1 MKRSIKKIVL
11 GLVFGAM
18 LVPSSYAWAKTGRTN
33 TAGQWKMEEKHW
45 TFLNEQGNK
54 LTGWIVSNEEWYYL
68 GENGNLKTGWLLDN
82 GKWYFLST
90 EMSAKTGRALT
101 GWQWI
106 DGYCYFFSTVDD
118 NSLGILYVNRM
129 TPDGYHVN
137 QSGQWID
144 EKGEAYYI
152 AGKGFASKQVAGAS
166 RPIPETA
173 VFSGSSTGVN
183 PGRGSSGSV
192 GASLGTPETKQLK
205 PAVPEKVEEKKPEVP
220 EKVEEKKPEG
230 KQPEEKQPQK
240 QPEAVEEKKPEEK
253 KPEAVE
259 EKKPDV
265 PEEEKKSED
274 TGTEK
279 EEEDSEK
286 KDYPGELSLTHQK
299 TEPNQEGEYIDL
311 YYLAF
316 GNDKVSESI
325 LNYIAAI
332 EYIEINGEKYSEVEE
347 DWPQDFTLRN
357 SLFSK
362 IAVGEASGSHKVNG
376 EEITQSMAN
385 ALVLTRNAFQESN
398 EIVIYAEGYKKCT
411 ITLTAKMKK

>member
-18 LVPSSYAWAKTGRTN
+18 LVPSSYVWAKTGRTN
-33 TAGQWKMEEKHW
+33 TEGQWKMEEKHW

-68 GENGNLKTGWLLDN
+68 GENGNMKTGWLLDN

-90 EMSAKTGRALT
+90 EMSAKTGKALT

-118 NSLGILYVNRM
+118 SSLGILYVNQM

-183 PGRGSSGSV
+183 PGRGSSGSG

-205 PAVPEKVEEKKPEVP
+205 PAVPEKEEEKKPEMS
-220 EKVEEKKPEG
+220 EKVEEKRPEE

-253 KPEAVE
+253 QPEAVE
-259 EKKPDV
+259 EKKPEV
-265 PEEEKKSED
+265 PEEVEDKKL
-274 TGTEK
+274 
-279 EEEDSEK
+279 EEIPQNLVLAHK
-286 KDYPGELSLTHQK
+286 KNEFYE
-299 TEPNQEGEYIDL
+299 L
-311 YYLAF
+311 YYLYF
-316 GNDKVSESI
+316 GKRKYNEKIHSYIEKV
-325 LNYIAAI
+325 NNV
-332 EYIEINGEKYSEVEE
+332 EINGTVYNGVIYGENEGDE
-347 DWPQDFTLRN
+347 DLAGRKN
-357 SLFSK
+357 SYSK
-362 IAVGEASGSHKVNG
+362 IAEGAETESKVN
-376 EEITQSMAN
+376 
-385 ALVLTRNAFQESN
+385 ALALTKDAFKEGESN
-398 EIVIYAEGYKKCT
+398 KVVIRAEGYKDYEG
-411 ITLTAKMKK
+411 TLVVK

>member
-1 MKRSIKKIVL
+1 
-11 GLVFGAM
+11 
-18 LVPSSYAWAKTGRTN
+18 
-33 TAGQWKMEEKHW
+33 MEEKHW

-68 GENGNLKTGWLLDN
+68 GENGNMKTGWLLDN

-205 PAVPEKVEEKKPEVP
+205 PAVPEKEEEKKPEVS
-220 EKVEEKKPEG
+220 EK
-230 KQPEEKQPQK
+230 
-240 QPEAVEEKKPEEK
+240 VEEKKPEEK

-259 EKKPDV
+259 EKKPEV
-265 PEEEKKSED
+265 PEEVEDKKL
-274 TGTEK
+274 
-279 EEEDSEK
+279 EEIPQNLVLAHK
-286 KDYPGELSLTHQK
+286 KNEFYE
-299 TEPNQEGEYIDL
+299 L
-311 YYLAF
+311 YYLYF
-316 GNDKVSESI
+316 GKRKYNEKIHSYIEKV
-325 LNYIAAI
+325 YKV
-332 EYIEINGEKYSEVEE
+332 EINGTVYNGVIYGE
-347 DWPQDFTLRN
+347 DEGDVDLAGRKN
-357 SLFSK
+357 SYSK
-362 IAVGEASGSHKVNG
+362 IAEGAETESKVN
-376 EEITQSMAN
+376 
-385 ALVLTRNAFQESN
+385 ALALTKDAFKEGESN
-398 EIVIYAEGYKKCT
+398 KVVIRAEGYKEYEG
-411 ITLTAKMKK
+411 TLASK

>member
-1 MKRSIKKIVL
+1 MKRSIKKFVL

-18 LVPSSYAWAKTGRTN
+18 LVPSSYVWAKTGRTN

-45 TFLNEQGNK
+45 TFLNEKGNK
-54 LTGWIVSNEEWYYL
+54 LNGWIVSNGEWYYL
-68 GENGNLKTGWLLDN
+68 GENGKMKTGWLLDN

-90 EMSAKTGRALT
+90 EMAEKTGRALT

-183 PGRGSSGSV
+183 PGRGSSGSG
-192 GASLGTPETKQLK
+192 GASLGTPETKQLT
-205 PAVPEKVEEKKPEVP
+205 PAVSEKVEEKKPEVS
-220 EKVEEKKPEG
+220 EKVEEKKT
-230 KQPEEKQPQK
+230 
-240 QPEAVEEKKPEEK
+240 
-253 KPEAVE
+253 
-259 EKKPDV
+259 
-265 PEEEKKSED
+265 ED
-274 TGTEK
+274 TETEK
-279 EEEDSEK
+279 EEDDSDK
-286 KDYPGELSLTHQK
+286 KDYPEALSLTHQV

-325 LNYIAAI
+325 LNYIAAV

-347 DWPQDFTLRN
+347 DWPDKFTLKH

-398 EIVIYAEGYKKCT
+398 EIVIYADGYKKCT

>member
-11 GLVFGAM
+11 GLLFGAM
-18 LVPSSYAWAKTGRTN
+18 LVPSSYVWAKTGRTN

-45 TFLNEQGNK
+45 TFLNEQGKK
-54 LTGWIVSNEEWYYL
+54 LNGWIVSNGEWYYL
-68 GENGNLKTGWLLDN
+68 DENGKMKTGWLLDN

-90 EMSAKTGRALT
+90 EMAEKTGRALT

-118 NSLGILYVNRM
+118 SSLGILYVNRM
-129 TPDGYHVN
+129 SPDGYHVN

-166 RPIPETA
+166 RPIPETIG
-173 VFSGSSTGVN
+173 FSGQSTGAN
-183 PGRGSSGSV
+183 PGRGSSGSG
-192 GASLGTPETKQLK
+192 GASLGTPATKQLK
-205 PAVPEKVEEKKPEVP
+205 PEVPEKVEEKKPEVSEKVEEKKPEVP
-220 EKVEEKKPEG
+220 EKVEEEKPEV
-230 KQPEEKQPQK
+230 PEKE
-240 QPEAVEEKKPEEK
+240 EEKKPE
-253 KPEAVE
+253 
-259 EKKPDV
+259 
-265 PEEEKKSED
+265 D
-274 TGTEK
+274 TETEK
-279 EEEDSEK
+279 EEDDSDK
-286 KDYPGELSLTHQK
+286 KDYPEALSLTHQE

-325 LNYIAAI
+325 LNYIAAV
-332 EYIEINGEKYSEVEE
+332 EYIEVNGEKYSEVEE
-347 DWPQDFTLRN
+347 DWPDKFTLKD

-385 ALVLTRNAFQESN
+385 ALVLTRNAFKERN
-398 EIVIYAEGYKKCT
+398 EIVIHADGYKKYT

>member
-18 LVPSSYAWAKTGRTN
+18 LVPSSYVWAKTGRTN
-33 TAGQWKMEEKHW
+33 TEGQWKMEEKHW

-68 GENGNLKTGWLLDN
+68 GENGNMKTGWLLDN

-166 RPIPETA
+166 RPIPETIG
-173 VFSGSSTGVN
+173 FSGQSTGAN
-183 PGRGSSGSV
+183 PGRGSSGSG
-192 GASLGTPETKQLK
+192 GASLGTPATKQLK
-205 PAVPEKVEEKKPEVP
+205 PEVPEKVEEKKPEVP
-220 EKVEEKKPEG
+220 EKVEEKKPE
-230 KQPEEKQPQK
+230 EKQPQK
-240 QPEAVEEKKPEEK
+240 QPEAVEEKKPE
-253 KPEAVE
+253 
-259 EKKPDV
+259 V
-265 PEEEKKSED
+265 PEEVEDKKL
-274 TGTEK
+274 
-279 EEEDSEK
+279 EEIPQNLVLAHK
-286 KDYPGELSLTHQK
+286 KNEFYE
-299 TEPNQEGEYIDL
+299 L
-311 YYLAF
+311 YYLYF
-316 GNDKVSESI
+316 GKRKYNDKIHS
-325 LNYIAAI
+325 YIEKVNI
-332 EYIEINGEKYSEVEE
+332 VEINGTVYDGVAYGFY
-347 DWPQDFTLRN
+347 DRDVDFAERKN
-357 SLFSK
+357 SFSK
-362 IAVGEASGSHKVNG
+362 IAEGAETESKV
-376 EEITQSMAN
+376 N
-385 ALVLTRNAFQESN
+385 ALVLTKDAFKEGESN
-398 EIVIYAEGYKKCT
+398 KIVIRAEGYKDYEG
-411 ITLTAKMKK
+411 TLASK

>member
-1 MKRSIKKIVL
+1 MKRSIKKFVL

-18 LVPSSYAWAKTGRTN
+18 LVPSSYVWAKTGRTN
-33 TAGQWKMEEKHW
+33 TEGQWKMEEKHW

-68 GENGNLKTGWLLDN
+68 GENGNMKTGWLLDN

-129 TPDGYHVN
+129 TPDGYHVD

-183 PGRGSSGSV
+183 PGRGSSGSG

-205 PAVPEKVEEKKPEVP
+205 PAVPEKEEEKKPEVP
-220 EKVEEKKPEG
+220 EKVEEKKPEVSE
-230 KQPEEKQPQK
+230 KVEEKKPEEKQAEK

-259 EKKPDV
+259 EKKPEV
-265 PEEEKKSED
+265 PEEVEDKKL
-274 TGTEK
+274 
-279 EEEDSEK
+279 EEIPQNLVLAHK
-286 KDYPGELSLTHQK
+286 K
-299 TEPNQEGEYIDL
+299 NQFYEL
-311 YYLAF
+311 YYLYF
-316 GNDKVSESI
+316 GKRKYNEKIHSYIEKV
-325 LNYIAAI
+325 NKV
-332 EYIEINGEKYSEVEE
+332 EINGTVYNGVIYGE
-347 DWPQDFTLRN
+347 DEGDVDLAGRKN
-357 SLFSK
+357 SYSK
-362 IAVGEASGSHKVNG
+362 IAEGAETESKVN
-376 EEITQSMAN
+376 
-385 ALVLTRNAFQESN
+385 ALALTKDAFKEGESN
-398 EIVIYAEGYKKCT
+398 KVVIRAEGYKDYEG
-411 ITLTAKMKK
+411 TLVVK

>member
-18 LVPSSYAWAKTGRTN
+18 LVPSSYVWAKTGRTN
-33 TAGQWKMEEKHW
+33 TEGQWKMEEKHW

-68 GENGNLKTGWLLDN
+68 GENGNMKTGWLLDN

-192 GASLGTPETKQLK
+192 GASLGTPATKQLK
-205 PAVPEKVEEKKPEVP
+205 PEVPEKVEEKKPEVP
-220 EKVEEKKPEG
+220 EKVEEKKPEV
-230 KQPEEKQPQK
+230 PEK
-240 QPEAVEEKKPEEK
+240 VEEKKPEVPEKEEEK
-253 KPEAVE
+253 KPE
-259 EKKPDV
+259 
-265 PEEEKKSED
+265 D
-274 TGTEK
+274 TETEK
-279 EEEDSEK
+279 EEEDSGK
-286 KDYPGELSLTHQK
+286 KDYPGGLSLTHQK

-332 EYIEINGEKYSEVEE
+332 EYIEINGEKYSVVEE

>member
-18 LVPSSYAWAKTGRTN
+18 LVPSSYVWAKTGRTN
-33 TAGQWKMEEKHW
+33 TEGQWKMEEKHW

-68 GENGNLKTGWLLDN
+68 GENGNMKTGWLLDN

-118 NSLGILYVNRM
+118 RSLGILYVNRM
-129 TPDGYHVN
+129 TLDGYHVN

-166 RPIPETA
+166 RPIPETIG
-173 VFSGSSTGVN
+173 FSGQSTGTN
-183 PGRGSSGSV
+183 PGRGSSGSG

-205 PAVPEKVEEKKPEVP
+205 PAVPEKEEEKKPEVS
-220 EKVEEKKPEG
+220 EKVEEKKPE
-230 KQPEEKQPQK
+230 EKQAEK
-240 QPEAVEEKKPEEK
+240 QSEAVEEKKPEEK

-259 EKKPDV
+259 EKKPEV
-265 PEEEKKSED
+265 PEEVEDKKL
-274 TGTEK
+274 
-279 EEEDSEK
+279 EEIPQNLVLAHK
-286 KDYPGELSLTHQK
+286 KNDFYE
-299 TEPNQEGEYIDL
+299 L
-311 YYLAF
+311 YYLYF
-316 GNDKVSESI
+316 GKRKYNEKIHSYIEKV
-325 LNYIAAI
+325 NTV
-332 EYIEINGEKYSEVEE
+332 EINGTVYNGVIYGE
-347 DWPQDFTLRN
+347 DEGDEDLAGRKN
-357 SLFSK
+357 SFSK
-362 IAVGEASGSHKVNG
+362 IAEGAETESKVN
-376 EEITQSMAN
+376 
-385 ALVLTRNAFQESN
+385 ALALTKDAFKEGESN
-398 EIVIYAEGYKKCT
+398 KVVIRAEGYKDYEG
-411 ITLTAKMKK
+411 TLASK

>member
-18 LVPSSYAWAKTGRTN
+18 LVPSSYVWAKTGRTN
-33 TAGQWKMEEKHW
+33 TEGQWKMEEKHW

-68 GENGNLKTGWLLDN
+68 GENGNMKTGWLLDN

-129 TPDGYHVN
+129 TPDGYHVS

-205 PAVPEKVEEKKPEVP
+205 PAVPEKEEEKKPEVS
-220 EKVEEKKPEG
+220 EKVEEKKPEE

-253 KPEAVE
+253 KSEAVE
-259 EKKPDV
+259 EKKQEV
-265 PEEEKKSED
+265 PEEVEDKKL
-274 TGTEK
+274 
-279 EEEDSEK
+279 EEIPQNLVLAHK
-286 KDYPGELSLTHQK
+286 KNEFYE
-299 TEPNQEGEYIDL
+299 L
-311 YYLAF
+311 YYLYF
-316 GNDKVSESI
+316 GKRKYNDKIHS
-325 LNYIAAI
+325 YI
-332 EYIEINGEKYSEVEE
+332 EKVNKVEINGTVYDGVAYGFY
-347 DWPQDFTLRN
+347 DRDVDFAERKN
-357 SLFSK
+357 SFSK
-362 IAVGEASGSHKVNG
+362 IAEGAETESKV
-376 EEITQSMAN
+376 N
-385 ALVLTRNAFQESN
+385 ALVLTKDAFKEGESN
-398 EIVIYAEGYKKCT
+398 KIVIRAEGYKDYEG
-411 ITLTAKMKK
+411 TLASK

>member
-18 LVPSSYAWAKTGRTN
+18 LVPSSYVWAKTGRTN
-33 TAGQWKMEEKHW
+33 TEGQWKMEEKHW

-68 GENGNLKTGWLLDN
+68 GENGNMKTGWLLDN

-144 EKGEAYYI
+144 EKGKAYYI

-166 RPIPETA
+166 RPIPETIG
-173 VFSGSSTGVN
+173 FSGQSTGAN
-183 PGRGSSGSV
+183 PGRGSSGSG

-205 PAVPEKVEEKKPEVP
+205 PAVQEKVEEKKPEVS
-220 EKVEEKKPEG
+220 EKVEEKKPE
-230 KQPEEKQPQK
+230 EKQAEK
-240 QPEAVEEKKPEEK
+240 QSEAVEEKKPEEK
-253 KPEAVE
+253 KSEAVE
-259 EKKPDV
+259 EKKQEV
-265 PEEEKKSED
+265 PEEVEDKKL
-274 TGTEK
+274 
-279 EEEDSEK
+279 EEIPQNLVLAHK
-286 KDYPGELSLTHQK
+286 KNDFYE
-299 TEPNQEGEYIDL
+299 L
-311 YYLAF
+311 YYLYF
-316 GNDKVSESI
+316 GKRKYNEKIHSYIEKV
-325 LNYIAAI
+325 NTV
-332 EYIEINGEKYSEVEE
+332 EINGTVYNGVAYGFY
-347 DWPQDFTLRN
+347 DRDVDFAERKN
-357 SLFSK
+357 SYSK
-362 IAVGEASGSHKVNG
+362 IAEGAETESKV
-376 EEITQSMAN
+376 N
-385 ALVLTRNAFQESN
+385 ALVLTKDAFKEGESN
-398 EIVIYAEGYKKCT
+398 KIVIRAKGYKEYEG
-411 ITLTAKMKK
+411 TLVVK

>member
-1 MKRSIKKIVL
+1 MKRSIKKFVL
-11 GLVFGAM
+11 GLVFAAM

-45 TFLNEQGNK
+45 TFLNEQGKK
-54 LTGWIVSNEEWYYL
+54 LNGWIVSNGEWYYL
-68 GENGNLKTGWLLDN
+68 DENGKMKTGWLLDN

-118 NSLGILYVNRM
+118 SSLGILYVNRM
-129 TPDGYHVN
+129 TLDGYHVN

-152 AGKGFASKQVAGAS
+152 AGKGFTSKQVAGAS
-166 RPIPETA
+166 RPIPETIG
-173 VFSGSSTGVN
+173 FSGQSTGTN
-183 PGRGSSGSV
+183 PGRGSSGSG

-205 PAVPEKVEEKKPEVP
+205 PAVQEKVEEKKPEVSEKVEEKKPEVP
-220 EKVEEKKPEG
+220 EKVEEEKPEV
-230 KQPEEKQPQK
+230 PEKE
-240 QPEAVEEKKPEEK
+240 EEKKPE
-253 KPEAVE
+253 
-259 EKKPDV
+259 
-265 PEEEKKSED
+265 D
-274 TGTEK
+274 TETEK
-279 EEEDSEK
+279 EEDDSDK
-286 KDYPGELSLTHQK
+286 KDYPEALSLTHQE

-325 LNYIAAI
+325 LNYIAAV
-332 EYIEINGEKYSEVEE
+332 EYIEVNGEKYSEVEE
-347 DWPQDFTLRN
+347 DWPDKFTLKD

-385 ALVLTRNAFQESN
+385 ALVLTRNAFKERN
-398 EIVIYAEGYKKCT
+398 EIVIHADGYKKYT

>member
-1 MKRSIKKIVL
+1 MKRSIKKFVL

-18 LVPSSYAWAKTGRTN
+18 LVPSSYVWAKTGRTN

-54 LTGWIVSNEEWYYL
+54 LMGWIVSNEEWYYL
-68 GENGNLKTGWLLDN
+68 GENGNMKTGWLLDN

-183 PGRGSSGSV
+183 PGRGSSGSG

-205 PAVPEKVEEKKPEVP
+205 PAVQEKVEEKKPEVS
-220 EKVEEKKPEG
+220 EKVEEKKPE
-230 KQPEEKQPQK
+230 EKQAEK
-240 QPEAVEEKKPEEK
+240 QSEAVEEKKPEEK
-253 KPEAVE
+253 KSEAVE
-259 EKKPDV
+259 EKKQEV
-265 PEEEKKSED
+265 PEEVEDKKL
-274 TGTEK
+274 
-279 EEEDSEK
+279 EEIPQNLVLAHK
-286 KDYPGELSLTHQK
+286 KNDFYE
-299 TEPNQEGEYIDL
+299 L
-311 YYLAF
+311 YYLYF
-316 GNDKVSESI
+316 GKRKYNEKIHSYIEKV
-325 LNYIAAI
+325 NTV
-332 EYIEINGEKYSEVEE
+332 EINGTVYNGVAYGFY
-347 DWPQDFTLRN
+347 DRDVDFAERKN
-357 SLFSK
+357 SYSK
-362 IAVGEASGSHKVNG
+362 IAEGAETESKV
-376 EEITQSMAN
+376 N
-385 ALVLTRNAFQESN
+385 ALVLTKDAFKEGESN
-398 EIVIYAEGYKKCT
+398 KIVIRAKGYKEYEG
-411 ITLTAKMKK
+411 TLASK

>member
-11 GLVFGAM
+11 GLVFAAM

-45 TFLNEQGNK
+45 TFLNEQGKK
-54 LTGWIVSNEEWYYL
+54 LNGWIVSNGEWYYL
-68 GENGNLKTGWLLDN
+68 DENGKMKTGWLLDN

-118 NSLGILYVNRM
+118 SSLGILYVNRM
-129 TPDGYHVN
+129 TLDGYHVN

-152 AGKGFASKQVAGAS
+152 AGKGFTSKQVAGAS
-166 RPIPETA
+166 RPIPETIG
-173 VFSGSSTGVN
+173 FSGQSTGTN
-183 PGRGSSGSV
+183 PGRGSSGSG

-205 PAVPEKVEEKKPEVP
+205 PAVQEKVEEKKPEVS
-220 EKVEEKKPEG
+220 EK
-230 KQPEEKQPQK
+230 
-240 QPEAVEEKKPEEK
+240 VEEKKPEEK
-253 KPEAVE
+253 KTEAVE
-259 EKKPDV
+259 EKKPEV

-325 LNYIAAI
+325 VNYIAAI
-332 EYIEINGEKYSEVEE
+332 EYIEINGEKYSVVEE

-398 EIVIYAEGYKKCT
+398 EIVIYAEGYKKYT

>member
-18 LVPSSYAWAKTGRTN
+18 LVPSSYVWAKTGRTN

-54 LTGWIVSNEEWYYL
+54 LTGWIVSNGEWYYL
-68 GENGNLKTGWLLDN
+68 DENGKMKTGWLLDN

-90 EMSAKTGRALT
+90 EISAKTGRALT

-183 PGRGSSGSV
+183 PGRGSSGSG

-205 PAVPEKVEEKKPEVP
+205 PEVP
-220 EKVEEKKPEG
+220 EKVEEKKPDVPEKVEEK
-230 KQPEEKQPQK
+230 KQEEKQPQK

-265 PEEEKKSED
+265 PEEVEDKKL
-274 TGTEK
+274 
-279 EEEDSEK
+279 EEIPQNLVLAHK
-286 KDYPGELSLTHQK
+286 KNEFYE
-299 TEPNQEGEYIDL
+299 L
-311 YYLAF
+311 YYLYF
-316 GNDKVSESI
+316 GKRKYNDKIHS
-325 LNYIAAI
+325 YI
-332 EYIEINGEKYSEVEE
+332 EKVNKVEINGTVYDGVAYGFY
-347 DWPQDFTLRN
+347 DRDVDFAERKN
-357 SLFSK
+357 SYSK
-362 IAVGEASGSHKVNG
+362 IAEGAETESKVN
-376 EEITQSMAN
+376 
-385 ALVLTRNAFQESN
+385 ALALTKDAFKEGESN
-398 EIVIYAEGYKKCT
+398 KVVIRAEGYKDYEG
-411 ITLTAKMKK
+411 TLVVK

>member
-1 MKRSIKKIVL
+1 MKRSIKKFVL

-18 LVPSSYAWAKTGRTN
+18 LVPSSYVWAKTGRTN

-68 GENGNLKTGWLLDN
+68 GENGNMKTGWLLDN

-183 PGRGSSGSV
+183 PGRGSSGSG

-205 PAVPEKVEEKKPEVP
+205 PAVPEKVEEKKPEVS
-220 EKVEEKKPEG
+220 EKVEEKK
-230 KQPEEKQPQK
+230 QEEKK
-240 QPEAVEEKKPEEK
+240 SEAVEEKKPE
-253 KPEAVE
+253 
-259 EKKPDV
+259 V

-325 LNYIAAI
+325 LNYIAAV
-332 EYIEINGEKYSEVEE
+332 EYIEVNGEKYSEVEE
-347 DWPQDFTLRN
+347 DWPDKFTLKD

-398 EIVIYAEGYKKCT
+398 EIVIHADGYKKYT

>member
-18 LVPSSYAWAKTGRTN
+18 LVPSSYVWAKTGRTN
-33 TAGQWKMEEKHW
+33 TEGQWKMEEKHW

-54 LTGWIVSNEEWYYL
+54 LTGWIVSNGEWYYL
-68 GENGNLKTGWLLDN
+68 DENGNMKTGWLLDN

-205 PAVPEKVEEKKPEVP
+205 PAVPEKEEEKKPEVS
-220 EKVEEKKPEG
+220 EKVEEKKPEE

-240 QPEAVEEKKPEEK
+240 QPEAVEEKKPE
-253 KPEAVE
+253 
-259 EKKPDV
+259 V
-265 PEEEKKSED
+265 PEEVEDKKL
-274 TGTEK
+274 
-279 EEEDSEK
+279 EEIPQNLVLAHK
-286 KDYPGELSLTHQK
+286 KNEFYE
-299 TEPNQEGEYIDL
+299 L
-311 YYLAF
+311 YYLYF
-316 GNDKVSESI
+316 GKRKYNEKIHSYIEKV
-325 LNYIAAI
+325 YKV
-332 EYIEINGEKYSEVEE
+332 EINGTVYNGVIYGE
-347 DWPQDFTLRN
+347 DEGDVDLAGRKN
-357 SLFSK
+357 SYSK
-362 IAVGEASGSHKVNG
+362 IAEGAETESKVN
-376 EEITQSMAN
+376 
-385 ALVLTRNAFQESN
+385 ALALTKDAFKEGESN
-398 EIVIYAEGYKKCT
+398 KVVIRAEGYKDYEG
-411 ITLTAKMKK
+411 TLVVK

>member
-18 LVPSSYAWAKTGRTN
+18 LVPSSYVWAKTGRTN
-33 TAGQWKMEEKHW
+33 TEGQWKMEEKHW

-68 GENGNLKTGWLLDN
+68 GENGNMKTGWLLDN

-183 PGRGSSGSV
+183 PGRGSSGSG

-205 PAVPEKVEEKKPEVP
+205 PAVPEKEEEKKPEVS
-220 EKVEEKKPEG
+220 EKVEEKKPEE

-259 EKKPDV
+259 EKKPEV
-265 PEEEKKSED
+265 PEEVEDKKL
-274 TGTEK
+274 
-279 EEEDSEK
+279 EEIPQNLVLAHK
-286 KDYPGELSLTHQK
+286 KNEFYE
-299 TEPNQEGEYIDL
+299 L
-311 YYLAF
+311 YYLYF
-316 GNDKVSESI
+316 GKRKYNEKIHSYIEKV
-325 LNYIAAI
+325 YKV
-332 EYIEINGEKYSEVEE
+332 EINGTVYNGVIYGE
-347 DWPQDFTLRN
+347 DEGDVDLAGRKN
-357 SLFSK
+357 SYSK
-362 IAVGEASGSHKVNG
+362 IAEGAETESKVN
-376 EEITQSMAN
+376 
-385 ALVLTRNAFQESN
+385 ALALTKDAFKEGESN
-398 EIVIYAEGYKKCT
+398 KVVIRAEGYKDYEG
-411 ITLTAKMKK
+411 TLVVK

>member
-1 MKRSIKKIVL
+1 MKRSIKKFVL

-18 LVPSSYAWAKTGRTN
+18 LVPSSYVWAKTGRTN

-68 GENGNLKTGWLLDN
+68 GENGNMKTGWLLDN

-118 NSLGILYVNRM
+118 SSLGILYVNRM

-152 AGKGFASKQVAGAS
+152 EGKGFASKQVAGAS

-183 PGRGSSGSV
+183 PGRGSSGSG

-205 PAVPEKVEEKKPEVP
+205 PAVQEKVEEKKPEVS
-220 EKVEEKKPEG
+220 EKVEEKKPE
-230 KQPEEKQPQK
+230 EKQAEK
-240 QPEAVEEKKPEEK
+240 QSEAVEEKKPEEK
-253 KPEAVE
+253 KSEAVE
-259 EKKPDV
+259 EKKQEV
-265 PEEEKKSED
+265 PEEVEDKKL
-274 TGTEK
+274 
-279 EEEDSEK
+279 EEIPQNLVLAHK
-286 KDYPGELSLTHQK
+286 KNDFYE
-299 TEPNQEGEYIDL
+299 L
-311 YYLAF
+311 YYLYF
-316 GNDKVSESI
+316 GKRKYNEKIHSYIEKV
-325 LNYIAAI
+325 NTV
-332 EYIEINGEKYSEVEE
+332 EINGTVYNGVIYGE
-347 DWPQDFTLRN
+347 DEGDEDLAGRKN
-357 SLFSK
+357 SYSK
-362 IAVGEASGSHKVNG
+362 IAEGAETESKVN
-376 EEITQSMAN
+376 
-385 ALVLTRNAFQESN
+385 ALALTKDAFKEGESN
-398 EIVIYAEGYKKCT
+398 KVVIRAEGYKDYEG
-411 ITLTAKMKK
+411 TLVVK

>member
-18 LVPSSYAWAKTGRTN
+18 LVPSSYVWAKTGRTN

-68 GENGNLKTGWLLDN
+68 GENGNMKTGWLLDN

-173 VFSGSSTGVN
+173 VFSGSSIGVN
-183 PGRGSSGSV
+183 PGRGSSGSG

-220 EKVEEKKPEG
+220 EKVEEKKPEE
-230 KQPEEKQPQK
+230 KQPES
-240 QPEAVEEKKPEEK
+240 VEEKKPEEK

-259 EKKPDV
+259 EKKPEV
-265 PEEEKKSED
+265 PEEVEDKKL
-274 TGTEK
+274 
-279 EEEDSEK
+279 EEIPQNLVLAHK
-286 KDYPGELSLTHQK
+286 KNEFYE
-299 TEPNQEGEYIDL
+299 L
-311 YYLAF
+311 YYLYF
-316 GNDKVSESI
+316 GKRKYNDKIHS
-325 LNYIAAI
+325 YI
-332 EYIEINGEKYSEVEE
+332 EKVNKVEINGTVYDGVAYGFY
-347 DWPQDFTLRN
+347 DRDVDFAERKN
-357 SLFSK
+357 SYSK
-362 IAVGEASGSHKVNG
+362 IAEGAETESKV
-376 EEITQSMAN
+376 N
-385 ALVLTRNAFQESN
+385 ALVLTKDAFKEGESN
-398 EIVIYAEGYKKCT
+398 KIVIRAEGYKEYEG
-411 ITLTAKMKK
+411 TLVVK

>member
-1 MKRSIKKIVL
+1 MKRSIKKFVL

-18 LVPSSYAWAKTGRTN
+18 LVPSSYVWAKTGRTN

-68 GENGNLKTGWLLDN
+68 GENGNMKTGWLLDN

-183 PGRGSSGSV
+183 PGRGSSGSG

-205 PAVPEKVEEKKPEVP
+205 PAVPEKEEEKKPE
-220 EKVEEKKPEG
+220 
-230 KQPEEKQPQK
+230 
-240 QPEAVEEKKPEEK
+240 
-253 KPEAVE
+253 
-259 EKKPDV
+259 
-265 PEEEKKSED
+265 D
-274 TGTEK
+274 TETEK
-279 EEEDSEK
+279 EEEDSGK
-286 KDYPGELSLTHQK
+286 KDYPGGLSLTHQK

-332 EYIEINGEKYSEVEE
+332 EYIEINGEKYSVVEE

-398 EIVIYAEGYKKCT
+398 EIVIYADGYKKYT

>member
-1 MKRSIKKIVL
+1 MKRSIKKLVL

-18 LVPSSYAWAKTGRTN
+18 LVPSSYVWAKTGRTN

-45 TFLNEQGNK
+45 TFLDEKGNK
-54 LTGWIVSNEEWYYL
+54 LTGWIVSNGEWYYL
-68 GENGNLKTGWLLDN
+68 DENGKMKTGWLLDN
-82 GKWYFLST
+82 GKWYFFST
-90 EMSAKTGRALT
+90 EMAEKTGRALT

-118 NSLGILYVNRM
+118 NALGILYVNQM

-166 RPIPETA
+166 RPIPETIG
-173 VFSGSSTGVN
+173 FSGQSTGAN
-183 PGRGSSGSV
+183 PGRGSSGSG
-192 GASLGTPETKQLK
+192 GASLGTPATKQLK
-205 PAVPEKVEEKKPEVP
+205 PEVPEKVEEKKPEVP
-220 EKVEEKKPEG
+220 EKVEEKKPEV
-230 KQPEEKQPQK
+230 PEK
-240 QPEAVEEKKPEEK
+240 VEEKKPEVPEKEEEK
-253 KPEAVE
+253 KPE
-259 EKKPDV
+259 
-265 PEEEKKSED
+265 D
-274 TGTEK
+274 TETEK
-279 EEEDSEK
+279 EEEDSGK
-286 KDYPGELSLTHQK
+286 KDYPGGLSLTHQK

-325 LNYIAAI
+325 LNYIAAVR
-332 EYIEINGEKYSEVEE
+332 YIEVNGEEYSEVEE
-347 DWPQDFTLRN
+347 DWPVDFTLKH

-385 ALVLTRNAFQESN
+385 ALVLTRNALKESN
-398 EIVIYAEGYKKCT
+398 EIVIHADGYKKYT

>member
-1 MKRSIKKIVL
+1 MKRSIKKLVL

-18 LVPSSYAWAKTGRTN
+18 LVPSSYVWAKTGRTN

-45 TFLNEQGNK
+45 TFLDEKGNK
-54 LTGWIVSNEEWYYL
+54 LTGWIVSNGEWYYL
-68 GENGNLKTGWLLDN
+68 DENGKMKTGWLLDN
-82 GKWYFLST
+82 GKWYFFST
-90 EMSAKTGRALT
+90 EMAEKTGRALT

-106 DGYCYFFSTVDD
+106 DGYCHFFSTVDD
-118 NSLGILYVNRM
+118 SSLGILYVNQM

-152 AGKGFASKQVAGAS
+152 SGKGFASKQVAGAS

-183 PGRGSSGSV
+183 PGRGSSGSG

-220 EKVEEKKPEG
+220 EKVEEKKPEVPE
-230 KQPEEKQPQK
+230 KEEEKK
-240 QPEAVEEKKPEEK
+240 PEVPEKVEEKKPE
-253 KPEAVE
+253 
-259 EKKPDV
+259 
-265 PEEEKKSED
+265 D
-274 TGTEK
+274 TETEK
-279 EEEDSEK
+279 EEEDSGK
-286 KDYPGELSLTHQK
+286 KDYPGGLSLTHQK

-347 DWPQDFTLRN
+347 DWPDKFTLKD

-385 ALVLTRNAFQESN
+385 ALVLTRNAFKERN
-398 EIVIYAEGYKKCT
+398 EIVIYAEGYKKYT

>member
-18 LVPSSYAWAKTGRTN
+18 LVPSSYVWAKTGRTN

-68 GENGNLKTGWLLDN
+68 GENGNMKTGWLLDN

-166 RPIPETA
+166 RPIPETIG
-173 VFSGSSTGVN
+173 FSGQSTGAN
-183 PGRGSSGSV
+183 PGRGSSGSG
-192 GASLGTPETKQLK
+192 GASLGTPATKQLK
-205 PAVPEKVEEKKPEVP
+205 PEVPEKVEEKKPEVP
-220 EKVEEKKPEG
+220 EKVEEKKPEV
-230 KQPEEKQPQK
+230 PEK
-240 QPEAVEEKKPEEK
+240 VEEKKPEVPEKEEEK
-253 KPEAVE
+253 KPE
-259 EKKPDV
+259 
-265 PEEEKKSED
+265 D
-274 TGTEK
+274 TETEK
-279 EEEDSEK
+279 EEEDSGK
-286 KDYPGELSLTHQK
+286 KDYPGGLSLTHQK

-332 EYIEINGEKYSEVEE
+332 EYIEINGEKYSVVEE

>member
-18 LVPSSYAWAKTGRTN
+18 LVPSSYVWAKTGRTN
-33 TAGQWKMEEKHW
+33 TEGQWKMEEKHW

-68 GENGNLKTGWLLDN
+68 GENGNMKTGWLLDN

-205 PAVPEKVEEKKPEVP
+205 PAVQEKVEEKKPEVS
-220 EKVEEKKPEG
+220 EKVEEKKPE
-230 KQPEEKQPQK
+230 EKQAEK
-240 QPEAVEEKKPEEK
+240 QSEAVEEKKPEEK
-253 KPEAVE
+253 KSEAVE
-259 EKKPDV
+259 EKKQEV
-265 PEEEKKSED
+265 PEEVEDKKL
-274 TGTEK
+274 
-279 EEEDSEK
+279 EEIPQNLVLAHK
-286 KDYPGELSLTHQK
+286 KNDFYE
-299 TEPNQEGEYIDL
+299 L
-311 YYLAF
+311 YYLYF
-316 GNDKVSESI
+316 GKRKYNEKIHSYIEKV
-325 LNYIAAI
+325 NTV
-332 EYIEINGEKYSEVEE
+332 EINGTVYNGVIYGE
-347 DWPQDFTLRN
+347 DEGDEDLAGRKN
-357 SLFSK
+357 SFSK
-362 IAVGEASGSHKVNG
+362 IAEGAETESKV
-376 EEITQSMAN
+376 N
-385 ALVLTRNAFQESN
+385 ALVLTKDAFKEGESN
-398 EIVIYAEGYKKCT
+398 KIVIRAEGYKDYEG
-411 ITLTAKMKK
+411 TLASK

>member
-1 MKRSIKKIVL
+1 MKRSIKKIAF
-11 GLVFGAM
+11 GLALGAM
-18 LVPSSYAWAKTGRTN
+18 LVPSSYVWAKTGRTN

-68 GENGNLKTGWLLDN
+68 GENGNMKTGWLLDN

-118 NSLGILYVNRM
+118 SSLGILYVNRM

-173 VFSGSSTGVN
+173 VFSGSSAGVN
-183 PGRGSSGSV
+183 PGRGSSGSG
-192 GASLGTPETKQLK
+192 GASLGTSETKQLK
-205 PAVPEKVEEKKPEVP
+205 PAVQEKVEEKKPEVSEKVEEKKPEVP
-220 EKVEEKKPEG
+220 EKVEEKKPEV
-230 KQPEEKQPQK
+230 PEKE
-240 QPEAVEEKKPEEK
+240 EEKKPE
-253 KPEAVE
+253 
-259 EKKPDV
+259 
-265 PEEEKKSED
+265 D
-274 TGTEK
+274 TETEK
-279 EEEDSEK
+279 EEEDSGK
-286 KDYPGELSLTHQK
+286 KDYPGGLSLTHQK

-332 EYIEINGEKYSEVEE
+332 EYIEINGEKYSVVEE

>member
-1 MKRSIKKIVL
+1 MKRSIKKFVL

-18 LVPSSYAWAKTGRTN
+18 LVPSSYVWAKTGRTN

-68 GENGNLKTGWLLDN
+68 GENGNMKTGWLLDN

-118 NSLGILYVNRM
+118 SSLGILYVNQM

-166 RPIPETA
+166 RPIPETIG
-173 VFSGSSTGVN
+173 FSGQSTGTN
-183 PGRGSSGSV
+183 PGRGSSGSG

-205 PAVPEKVEEKKPEVP
+205 PAVQEKVEEKKPEVS
-220 EKVEEKKPEG
+220 EKVEEKKPE
-230 KQPEEKQPQK
+230 EKQAEK
-240 QPEAVEEKKPEEK
+240 QSEAVEEKKPEEK
-253 KPEAVE
+253 KSEAVE
-259 EKKPDV
+259 EKKQEV
-265 PEEEKKSED
+265 PEEVEDKKL
-274 TGTEK
+274 
-279 EEEDSEK
+279 EEIPQNLVLAHK
-286 KDYPGELSLTHQK
+286 KNDFYE
-299 TEPNQEGEYIDL
+299 L
-311 YYLAF
+311 YYLYF
-316 GNDKVSESI
+316 GKRKYNEKIHSYIEKV
-325 LNYIAAI
+325 NTV
-332 EYIEINGEKYSEVEE
+332 EINGTVYNGVIYGE
-347 DWPQDFTLRN
+347 DEGDEDLAGRKN
-357 SLFSK
+357 SFSK
-362 IAVGEASGSHKVNG
+362 IAEGAETESKV
-376 EEITQSMAN
+376 N
-385 ALVLTRNAFQESN
+385 ALVLTKDAFKEGESN
-398 EIVIYAEGYKKCT
+398 KIVIRAEGYKDYEG
-411 ITLTAKMKK
+411 TLASK